1 MKFQIDF
8 QSMTVRSVTEARI
21 LEDRERRQ
29 RRLDEDKLKKIE
41 SDINGNMF
49 TDKSYLVSNTIET
62 PR

>member
-41 SDINGNMF
+41 SDINGMF
-49 TDKSYLVSNTIET
+49 TDKSYFVANTIET